1 MPNRP
6 ARNPDSAPVAIKSN
20 ASSIS
25 SERSAPP
32 KMILALQ
39 IPEIVAR
46 DLDRRN
52 GRQRGRACNHGKSP
66 CRPKLVLATREHG
79 AVQQQSRQGEDERT
93 DEPDDLARE
102 SRGGTHGRTGS

>member
-6 ARNPDSAPVAIKSN
+6 ARNPDSAPVAIKSK

-46 DLDRRN
+46 DLDRSN
-52 GRQRGRACNHGKSP
+52 GCQRGRACNQRKSP
-66 CRPKLVLATREHG
+66 RRRKLASFTNEHR
-79 AVQQQSRQGEDERT
+79 AIKEQSRQGKDERA
-93 DEPDDLARE
+93 DRSDDLARK
-102 SRGGTHGRTGS
+102 SRGG